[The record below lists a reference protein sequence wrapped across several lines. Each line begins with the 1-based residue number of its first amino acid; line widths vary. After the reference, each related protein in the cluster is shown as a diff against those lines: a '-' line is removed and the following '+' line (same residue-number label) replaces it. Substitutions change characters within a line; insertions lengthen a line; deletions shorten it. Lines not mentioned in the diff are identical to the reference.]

1 PTGIFPVIAVPSD
14 SGFCPV
20 SSSSFSGDDRFLF
33 GKSCFHERFWPLIE
47 EYSDAYY
54 DSLMPCLLIG
64 APFRFISVVT
74 RILRAMFWRC
84 FPHRIRCSSAA
95 KVDVGTLP
103 MTLHHVL
110 QL

>member
-1 PTGIFPVIAVPSD
+1 MIGSCSANPASMRGFGRLNFDLQKIFQEIMSW
-14 SGFCPV
+14 
-20 SSSSFSGDDRFLF
+20 
-33 GKSCFHERFWPLIE
+33 GKKIE

-84 FPHRIRCSSAA
+84 FPNRIRCSSAA

-103 MTLHHVL
+103 MNLHHVL